1 MEKEYSVKGMHCAA
15 CKANVENAIKKNK
28 NVVSCEVNLVSN
40 SAKVIFNKDEDKE
53 IFDLVKNAGYEL
65 SEDFDEEEIFQNKKD
80 YKRLIKIIFGFIL
93 LIPLIFIGMG
103 GMYPDLFF
111 DFIKEPPFYF
121 SNIVQYVI
129 TFIIIAMF
137 FDYYKSGFLSLKNR
151 TYNMDS
157 LVFLGSFFSLI
168 YSIYLTISTIINY
181 YNGGHAMFM
190 HFHLYLDSASM
201 ILVIVSLGKY
211 IEDLSKNKAKST
223 IRSLLALRPKI
234 AHIEKNGEIIDIPT
248 KNIQLNDVLIV
259 KPGETIPSDGIVLIG
274 TSSVDESI
282 LTGESL
288 PITKKEDDYVIGGS
302 VNKEA
307 MLKILVNKTKKD
319 NVLNQIANL
328 VKEASNM
335 KTPLT
340 KKVDQVSKVFV
351 PIVMSLAVIV
361 FIIRLILGFT
371 IGNENGVVITTNH
384 FINNFD
390 EAFTF
395 GVGVLVIS
403 CPCALGLATPISLLV
418 GSSVFSKNY
427 ILVQKSEGIEK
438 VKDIN
443 CLVLDKTNTITEG
456 ELTVSYKKFYVEEN
470 KELLDKIYTSER
482 YSEHPIAKAISSFLK
497 DSCSLSSSF
506 MMNETLPGS
515 GLKAVFN
522 NEQIYITNLTYQE
535 ERFILD
541 EEIKK
546 EIEERSFKGEIP
558 ILIYNKDNKLYGIY
572 YLKDKL
578 KKESKDF
585 IKEAKKHF
593 DKIILLT
600 GDNKNIA
607 SYIAKEAGIDEIIS
621 EVKPVDKDKV
631 IEKLQNEGYKVM
643 MVGDG
648 VNDSIALTRSDVGV
662 SVAKGSDIAI
672 ASASFILMR
681 NNLNDILKIL
691 SISKRIRNN
700 ISFNLF
706 WAFIYN
712 IVFIPIA
719 AGAFSYFGVILEP
732 MYCSILMAASSLTVC
747 LNALTLFIKAK
758 NK

>member
-15 CKANVENAIKKNK
+15 CKSNVENAIKKSK
-28 NVVSCEVNLVSN
+28 NVQNCEVNLVSN
-40 SAKVIFNKDEDKE
+40 SAKVTFNKEEDVE
-53 IFDLVKNAGYEL
+53 IFKFVKDAGYEL
-65 SEDFDEEEIFQNKKD
+65 SSDFDEEDSFKEVKDHKK
-80 YKRLIKIIFGFIL
+80 LIKIIIGFIL

-103 GMYPDLFF
+103 GMYSDLFPSWF
-111 DFIKEPPFYF
+111 KEPPFYY
-121 SNIVQYVI
+121 SNLIQYI
-129 TFIIIAMF
+129 LTFIIIFMF
-137 FDYYKSGFLSLKNR
+137 KDYYKSGFISLIKR
-151 TYNMDS
+151 TFNMDS

-168 YSIYLTISTIINY
+168 YSIYLTISTIISY
-181 YNGGHAMFM
+181 YNGGHAMFS

-211 IEDLSKNKAKST
+211 IEDLTKNKAKST

-234 AHIEKNGEIIDIPT
+234 AHVQKGNEIIDIPT
-248 KNIQLNDVLIV
+248 KNVSLNDVLIV
-259 KPGETIPSDGIVLIG
+259 KPGETIPCDGIVLLG
-274 TSSVDESI
+274 VSTVDESI

-288 PITKKEDDYVIGGS
+288 PVTKKEDDYVIGGS

-307 MLKILVNKTKKD
+307 MLKVLVNKTKED
-319 NVLNQIANL
+319 NVLNKIASL

-351 PIVMSLAVIV
+351 PIVMILALFV
-361 FIIRLILGFT
+361 FIIWLILGFVV
-371 IGNENGVVITTNH
+371 GNENGVVITTNH

-427 ILVQKSEGIEK
+427 ILVQKSEAIEK
-438 VKDIN
+438 IKDID

-456 ELTVSYKKFYVEEN
+456 ELTVSYKVFYKSEN
-470 KELLDKIYTSER
+470 KEILDKIYTAEK
-482 YSEHPIAKAISSFLK
+482 YSEHPIAKAISSYLK
-497 DSCSLSSSF
+497 DNSLSSSF
-506 MMNETLPGS
+506 MMNETIAGS
-515 GLKAVFN
+515 GLKVIFKD
-522 NEQIYITNLTYQE
+522 ETLFISNLVYFKE
-535 ERFILD
+535 HKELD
-541 EEIKK
+541 EKIEK
-546 EIEERSFKGEIP
+546 EIEERSYNGEIP
-558 ILIYNKDNKLYGIY
+558 ILIYNKEYELYAIY

-578 KKESKDF
+578 KKESFEF
-585 IKEAKKHF
+585 IKEAKKRF
-593 DKIILLT
+593 KRIILLT

-607 SYIAKEAGIDEIIS
+607 SYIAKEAGIDEVIS
-621 EVKPVDKDKV
+621 EVKPTDKDKV
-631 IEKLQNEGYKVM
+631 VSSLQEEGYKVM

-672 ASASFILMR
+672 ASASFILMK
-681 NNLNDILKIL
+681 NELTDIFKIL
-691 SISKRIRNN
+691 DISKRIRNN

-719 AGAFSYFGVILEP
+719 AGTFSSLGVILEP

-747 LNALTLFIKAK
+747 LNALTLFIKGK
-758 NK
+758 K

>member
-1 MEKEYSVKGMHCAA
+1 MEKEYSIKGMHCAA
-15 CKANVENAIKKNK
+15 CKNNVENAIKKSK
-28 NVVSCEVNLVSN
+28 NVKNCEVNLVSN
-40 SAKVIFNKDEDKE
+40 SAKVTFNKEEDAE
-53 IFDLVKNAGYEL
+53 IFKFVKDAGYEL
-65 SEDFDEEEIFQNKKD
+65 SSDFDEEDSFKEVKDHKK
-80 YKRLIKIIFGFIL
+80 LIKIIIGFIL

-103 GMYPDLFF
+103 GMYSDLFPSWF
-111 DFIKEPPFYF
+111 KEPPFYY
-121 SNIVQYVI
+121 SNLIQYI
-129 TFIIIAMF
+129 LTFIIILMF
-137 FDYYKSGFLSLKNR
+137 KDYYKSGFISLIKR
-151 TYNMDS
+151 TFNMDS

-168 YSIYLTISTIINY
+168 YSIYLTISTIISY
-181 YNGGHAMFM
+181 YSGGHAMFN

-211 IEDLSKNKAKST
+211 IEDLTKNKAKST

-234 AHIEKNGEIIDIPT
+234 AHVQKGNEIIDIPT
-248 KNIQLNDVLIV
+248 KNVSLNDVLIV
-259 KPGETIPSDGIVLIG
+259 KPGETIPCDGIVLLG
-274 TSSVDESI
+274 VSTVDESI

-288 PITKKEDDYVIGGS
+288 PVTKKEDDYVIGGS

-307 MLKILVNKTKKD
+307 MLKVLVNKTKED
-319 NVLNQIANL
+319 NVLNKIASL

-351 PIVMSLAVIV
+351 PIVMILALLV
-361 FIIRLILGFT
+361 FIIWLILGFT

-427 ILVQKSEGIEK
+427 ILVQKSEAIEK
-438 VKDIN
+438 VKDMD

-456 ELTVSYKKFYVEEN
+456 ELTVSYKVFYKVEN
-470 KELLDKIYTSER
+470 KELLDKIYTAEK
-482 YSEHPIAKAISSFLK
+482 YSEHPIAKAISLYLK
-497 DSCSLSSSF
+497 DNSLSSSF
-506 MMNETLPGS
+506 MMNETIAGS
-515 GLKAVFN
+515 GLKAIFKD
-522 NEQIYITNLTYQE
+522 ETLFITNLVYFKE
-535 ERFILD
+535 HKELD
-541 EEIKK
+541 EKIEK
-546 EIEERSFKGEIP
+546 EIEERSYKGEIP
-558 ILIYNKDNKLYGIY
+558 ILIYNKEYELYAIY

-578 KKESKDF
+578 KKESFEF
-585 IKEAKKHF
+585 IKEAKKRF
-593 DKIILLT
+593 KRIILLT

-607 SYIAKEAGIDEIIS
+607 SYIAKEAGIDEVIS
-621 EVKPVDKDKV
+621 EVKPTDKDKV
-631 IEKLQNEGYKVM
+631 VFSLQEEGYKVM

-672 ASASFILMR
+672 ASASFILMK
-681 NNLNDILKIL
+681 NELTDIFKIL
-691 SISKRIRNN
+691 DISKRIRNN

-719 AGAFSYFGVILEP
+719 AGAFSSLGVILEP
-732 MYCSILMAASSLTVC
+732 MYCSVLMAASSLTVC
-747 LNALTLFIKAK
+747 LNALTLFIKGK
-758 NK
+758 K